1 MESDGIHGARG
12 SHPPSRREFLE
23 TSSRVATGG
32 WLALH
37 LSTLAG
43 LAACGREAAERG
55 DPLVTLT
62 AREAEAFGALAETIL
77 PSDDLPGARE
87 AGVVHFVDLA
97 LDRHFPAMLD
107 LVRPGLEDLDRRATE
122 RAPGSSGFGELPL
135 RERGALLR
143 EIEDTPFFFLAR
155 LLTVA
160 GMFSDPAHGGNR
172 NRVGWEVL
180 RMEHAPAF
188 EPPFGFYDTGYGDG
202 DAT

>member
-1 MESDGIHGARG
+1 MDPA
-12 SHPPSRREFLE
+12 PPSRPDGPPRPSRRRFLQS
-23 TSSRVATGG
+23 SSRMAAGS

-37 LSTLAG
+37 LPTLAG
-43 LAACGREAAERG
+43 LSACGREAAERG

-97 LDRHFPAMLD
+97 LDRYFPDMLD
-107 LVRPGLEDLDRRATE
+107 LIRPGLEDLDRRATARE
-122 RAPGSSGFGELPL
+122 PGTAGFAELPPTQ
-135 RERGALLR
+135 RSALLR
-143 EIEDTPFFFLAR
+143 EVEDTPFFFVAR

-160 GMFSDPAHGGNR
+160 GMFSDPARGGNR
-172 NRVGWEVL
+172 GRVGWEVL
-180 RMEHAPAF
+180 GMEHAPAF
-188 EPPFGFYDTGYGDG
+188 EPPFGYYDSGYGGD